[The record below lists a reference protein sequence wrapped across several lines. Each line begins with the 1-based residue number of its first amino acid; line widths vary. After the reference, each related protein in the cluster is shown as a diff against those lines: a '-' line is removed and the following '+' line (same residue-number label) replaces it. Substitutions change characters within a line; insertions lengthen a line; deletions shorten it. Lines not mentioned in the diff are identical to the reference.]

1 MGGQQTKKSNASV
14 GKYLIHGACFG
25 LGKYE
30 YVYIFFLCYLGYRL
44 TGLEALLTTVFSCVM
59 KTISKFVLK
68 VMIISSYVY
77 FINSTFT

>member
-30 YVYIFFLCYLGYRL
+30 YVYIFFLSAIWV
-44 TGLEALLTTVFSCVM
+44 TG
-59 KTISKFVLK
+59 
-68 VMIISSYVY
+68 
-77 FINSTFT
+77 

>member
-30 YVYIFFLCYLGYRL
+30 YVYFFFFSAIWV
-44 TGLEALLTTVFSCVM
+44 TG
-59 KTISKFVLK
+59 
-68 VMIISSYVY
+68 
-77 FINSTFT
+77 

>member
-30 YVYIFFLCYLGYRL
+30 YVYIIRCYLGYRL
-44 TGLEALLTTVFSCVM
+44 TGLEALLTTVFSFVM

-68 VMIISSYVY
+68 VMFISLYVY